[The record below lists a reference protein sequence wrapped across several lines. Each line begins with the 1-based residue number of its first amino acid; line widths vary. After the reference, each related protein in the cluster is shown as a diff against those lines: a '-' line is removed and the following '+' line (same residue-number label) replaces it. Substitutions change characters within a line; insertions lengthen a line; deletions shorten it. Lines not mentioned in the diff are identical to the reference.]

1 VTLEHAPCGRCGQ
14 DTISG
19 LSGSRACSVDVR
31 VDAHPLTAVQEL
43 HALVAGCR
51 TWTLHTVA
59 DELHPR
65 TVQVIRSRPAGTRPR
80 QTVHAEHRCPGRT
93 PLP

>member
-1 VTLEHAPCGRCGQ
+1 MLTRGPCRRCGQ

-19 LSGSRACSVDVR
+19 LSGTRSAAVDVR
-31 VDAHPLTAVQEL
+31 VDADPLTPVQEL
-43 HALVAGCR
+43 DRLVAGCR

-65 TVQVIRSRPAGTRPR
+65 PAHVIRTRPAGTRPR
-80 QTVHAEHRCPGRT
+80 QTVHAEHACPGRT
-93 PLP
+93 HLP